1 MDKKRL
7 LELAGVPEQDQEHGN
22 MDLFQDSLK
31 IVFGLEPETIETI
44 VALVRR
50 SGSTMQ
56 IRDQQVR
63 RRAGGRAVSLL
74 KQAHDA
80 SRSEGDEQYDADLPE
95 PNPEATDHIDADVDD
110 TESFRNPDEED
121 PNRGN
126 KR

>member
-7 LELAGVPEQDQEHGN
+7 LELAGVPNNEENGTTE
-22 MDLFQDSLK
+22 LFQDSLR

-74 KQAHDA
+74 KQAHEA
-80 SRSEGDEQYDADLPE
+80 SRSEGDEQYDADAAE
-95 PNPEATDHIDADVDD
+95 PEAEPEMDAEKEPA
-110 TESFRNPDEED
+110 TKMPSAWPGLGRGED
-121 PNRGN
+121 
-126 KR
+126 KE